1 MPLLRLPK
9 VLAILSRRSILRMY
23 ACIAGKGVAN
33 PLAQILSAALLLRYS
48 FNLEAE
54 VRPAASDT
62 RTAPKRALP
71 VEDARSIHGDPYGQ
85 GRERKPRASRAL
97 SVHSVLTVWWLCRL
111 HSVLT
116 VWWLCCLG
124 THATPP

>member
-1 MPLLRLPK
+1 MHR
-9 VLAILSRRSILRMY
+9 
-23 ACIAGKGVAN
+23 IAGKGVAN

-62 RTAPKRALP
+62 RTAPISALP

-85 GRERKPRASRAL
+85 GRERKPRTSFSTHGLVAVPPTFSTHGLVAVPPTFSTWYEL
-97 SVHSVLTVWWLCRL
+97 V
-111 HSVLT
+111 
-116 VWWLCCLG
+116 LCCLG
-124 THATPP
+124 AHATPP